1 MLREK
6 LKIFFIAC
14 FISYF
19 IPLRLPHPTIMT
31 KTAAPVATKQP
42 RLVPVKVLSTRRIA
56 NYYAPWGGSKV
67 KRDRERARKLQQKK
81 RMNGVVLT
89 PISLQE
95 VLEMETPKVI
105 RDTSGLKDLSSPSDE
120 N

>member
-1 MLREK
+1 M
-6 LKIFFIAC
+6 A
-14 FISYF
+14 
-19 IPLRLPHPTIMT
+19 
-31 KTAAPVATKQP
+31 KTAAPIATKQP

-56 NYYAPWGGSKV
+56 KYYAPWGGSKV
-67 KRDRERARKLQQKK
+67 KRDRERARKLQQKI

-95 VLEMETPKVI
+95 ILEMETPKVT
-105 RDTSGLKDLSSPSDE
+105 RDSSGLKDLVSPSDE

>member
-1 MLREK
+1 
-6 LKIFFIAC
+6 
-14 FISYF
+14 
-19 IPLRLPHPTIMT
+19 MT
-31 KTAAPVATKQP
+31 KTAAPVLATKQQKP
-42 RLVPVKVLSTRRIA
+42 VPVKVLSTRRIA
-56 NYYAPWGGSKV
+56 KYYAPWGGSKV
-67 KRDRERARKLQQKK
+67 KRDRERARKQQQKM

-105 RDTSGLKDLSSPSDE
+105 RDTSGLNDLSFPSDE